1 MNAKLVV
8 NQECRGLELYFPEK
22 PAEQVLS
29 QLKAAGWRYH
39 RAKRCWYARQSA
51 ANQEIAERFAG
62 ESADV
67 NDSLP
72 AAAPFFPAYD
82 RVNGVPIYKSSDLSC
97 WENDDGYFQ
106 DIQAYV
112 EVRVQRVC
120 IVDLRNALIPG
131 RECEK
136 LVLQPHDAYASE
148 SLHSGLNT
156 FREVYE
162 KFFVR
167 RELPDCHTYATKTK
181 SMHVFTPFKEIRPI
195 KAPAKWTLPHV
206 WKAILSGQIY
216 QGKCDGC
223 YTDDYAYDAAVNFR
237 SGVGLHLPSF
247 ARELIE
253 SSSGWS
259 VWADHAEGERV
270 QLSVNCYSFDM
281 NTLQFDEKCDWAENK
296 RRAQE
301 RADRLAAHNAE
312 MERRLLSL
320 ERLKALTES
329 GLLFDAQI
337 MTMNENTGYCEEEAR
352 TLLRRELF
360 YDDDSLR
367 YDVLSIAV
375 HPIEDSDLLE
385 IEGCAEL
392 RNDPRVIHTEDRM
405 IVSGKALTEMLSEE
419 KAEQMIGSVAV
430 RRQTWEQ
437 LRASLESWRCGRVQS
452 LLMPVP
458 VGRFVEALARLDAEQ
473 ERLTDHAAEK
483 AESPA

>member
-1 MNAKLVV
+1 
-8 NQECRGLELYFPEK
+8 
-22 PAEQVLS
+22 
-29 QLKAAGWRYH
+29 
-39 RAKRCWYARQSA
+39 
-51 ANQEIAERFAG
+51 
-62 ESADV
+62 
-67 NDSLP
+67 
-72 AAAPFFPAYD
+72 
-82 RVNGVPIYKSSDLSC
+82 
-97 WENDDGYFQ
+97 
-106 DIQAYV
+106 
-112 EVRVQRVC
+112 
-120 IVDLRNALIPG
+120 
-131 RECEK
+131 
-136 LVLQPHDAYASE
+136 
-148 SLHSGLNT
+148 
-156 FREVYE
+156 
-162 KFFVR
+162 
-167 RELPDCHTYATKTK
+167 
-181 SMHVFTPFKEIRPI
+181 
-195 KAPAKWTLPHV
+195 
-206 WKAILSGQIY
+206 
-216 QGKCDGC
+216 
-223 YTDDYAYDAAVNFR
+223 
-237 SGVGLHLPSF
+237 
-247 ARELIE
+247 
-253 SSSGWS
+253 
-259 VWADHAEGERV
+259 
-270 QLSVNCYSFDM
+270 
-281 NTLQFDEKCDWAENK
+281 
-296 RRAQE
+296 
-301 RADRLAAHNAE
+301 

-352 TLLRRELF
+352 TLLRREFF